1 MFEKF
6 SVVSALRRNKVE
18 ISTYNF
24 ALAVKFKYKMKQ
36 LILPCGNE

>member
-6 SVVSALRRNKVE
+6 SPVSALRRNKVE
-18 ISTYNF
+18 ISTYNL
-24 ALAVKFKYKMKQ
+24 ALAVELKYKMKY